1 MLHVLSVTQCET
13 VRQGCSPRS
22 ESVKVTSN
30 YGYLVNTALIDL
42 SSSARHLQCGSAS
55 CPWRLHA
62 EPGQRINLTV
72 VHFSVKVATAHGL
85 SPADAPVVCHRVAAV
100 REAGA
105 VYRDL
110 TACHDPADDSHA
122 SRYLGTVLSRSR
134 TAATRH
140 NKPIYWS
147 ETNSLQ
153 LMFYVAANV
162 HVILRYEGLSV
173 WTHVRTQHET
183 YRPKCRLHHS
193 DYIFLSVIFTAS
205 QLHTTAAQ
213 INKLVPNC
221 YNFSDP
227 CKRRLFTVILE

>member
-1 MLHVLSVTQCET
+1 VTQCEA

-30 YGYLVNTALIDL
+30 YGYLVNTPLIDVTSSSSSSS

-62 EPGQRINLTV
+62 EPGQRINLTI
-72 VHFSVKVATAHGL
+72 VHFSVAVAADHGL
-85 SPADAPVVCHRVAAV
+85 SSADAPVVCHRVAAV

-110 TACHDPADDSHA
+110 TACHDPAMA
-122 SRYLGTVLSRSR
+122 GGPANRYLGPVTSRSR
-134 TAATRH
+134 TPTGQS
-140 NKPIYWS
+140 KPIYWS

-162 HVILRYEGLSV
+162 HVILRYEGV
-173 WTHVRTQHET
+173 
-183 YRPKCRLHHS
+183 
-193 DYIFLSVIFTAS
+193 
-205 QLHTTAAQ
+205 
-213 INKLVPNC
+213 
-221 YNFSDP
+221 
-227 CKRRLFTVILE
+227 

>member
-1 MLHVLSVTQCET
+1 

-30 YGYLVNTALIDL
+30 YGYLINSALTDVT

-72 VHFSVKVATAHGL
+72 VHFSVSVAADHGL

-110 TACHDPADDSHA
+110 TACHDPAAAAVGGLA
-122 SRYLGTVLSRSR
+122 SRYLGAVPSRSR
-134 TAATRH
+134 TATRH
-140 NKPIYWS
+140 SKPIYWS

-153 LMFYVAANV
+153 LMFYVAAHV
-162 HVILRYEGLSV
+162 HVILRYEGITIHYMLSRV
-173 WTHVRTQHET
+173 LDPLMSTLKLHGNGPLYSNTAISTLAVDGWAVTFGTATRCLGGLWR
-183 YRPKCRLHHS
+183 RPIHS
-193 DYIFLSVIFTAS
+193 SLY
-205 QLHTTAAQ
+205 Q
-213 INKLVPNC
+213 I
-221 YNFSDP
+221 
-227 CKRRLFTVILE
+227 